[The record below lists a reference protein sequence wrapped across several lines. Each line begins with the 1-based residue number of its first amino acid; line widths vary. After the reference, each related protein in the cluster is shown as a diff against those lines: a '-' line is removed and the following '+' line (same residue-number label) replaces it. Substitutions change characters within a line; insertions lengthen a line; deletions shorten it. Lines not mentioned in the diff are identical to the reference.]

1 MPSRFRERQRLT
13 VLAFDCAISGLAV
26 AVVRDG
32 AALAQRREEGRGQ
45 AASLLPAIARVLAE
59 AGVDRRALSLI
70 AVTIGPGSF
79 TGVRIGLATAR
90 GLALALDV
98 PLAGLTTTAALLAA
112 APSDGRR
119 AVAAID
125 TRLGDWFCATDGPPF
140 VISTD
145 ALAATLAGTPCRI
158 VGPQA
163 DILAPLLPDAVA
175 QTAVPDP
182 VLMARL
188 ASADGVEAWRA
199 RNRLD
204 GLPRPLY
211 LRGVNVT
218 SPDGTRRTVETE

>member
-1 MPSRFRERQRLT
+1 MT
-13 VLAFDCAISGLAV
+13 VLAFDCAVSGLSV

-32 AALAQRREEGRGQ
+32 AALARHREEGRGQ
-45 AASLLPAIARVLAE
+45 AASLLPAIARVLHE
-59 AGVDRRALSLI
+59 AGVDRRALAMI

-79 TGVRIGLATAR
+79 TGVRVGLAAAR
-90 GLALALDV
+90 GLAMALDL
-98 PLAGLTTTAALLAA
+98 PLAGIATTAALLAA
-112 APSDGRR
+112 APSDGRC

-125 TRLGDWFCATDGPPF
+125 THLGDWFCALSADDGTPF
-140 VISTD
+140 V
-145 ALAATLAGTPCRI
+145 AATEALVARLASTPCRI

-163 DILAPLLPDAVA
+163 DVLAPLLPDAVA
-175 QTAVPDP
+175 QPALPDP

-188 ASADGVEAWRA
+188 ALADGIEAWRV
-199 RNRLD
+199 RNRTE